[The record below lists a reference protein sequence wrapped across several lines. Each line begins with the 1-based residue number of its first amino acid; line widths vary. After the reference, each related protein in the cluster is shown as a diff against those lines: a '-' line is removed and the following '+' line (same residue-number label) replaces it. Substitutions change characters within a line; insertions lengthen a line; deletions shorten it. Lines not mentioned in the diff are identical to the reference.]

1 MKTPMESF
9 LNLASHRYSVRK
21 FGDKPIDKNTLDL
34 ILEAG
39 RIAPTACNFQPQR
52 ILVIESDEALA
63 KVKNCTACHFD
74 APLVLLVCYDQ
85 SASWKRKYDGTDGG
99 PVDASIVTTQ
109 MMLQA
114 FELGVGS
121 TWVGSFDPLKVRK
134 LFKLP
139 ENYVPIALLPLG
151 WPAVDATPSPSH
163 AKREPLG
170 MTVFYNEFPEQ

>member
-1 MKTPMESF
+1 MESF
-9 LNLASHRYSVRK
+9 LNLASRRYSVRK
-21 FGDKPIDKNTLDL
+21 FSDRPIDKTTLDL

-52 ILVIESDEALA
+52 ILVIESDEARA
-63 KVKNCTACHFD
+63 KLRDCTASHFD

-85 SASWKRKYDGTDGG
+85 TVSWKRKFDGADGG

-121 TWVGSFDPLKVRK
+121 TWVGSFDPQKVRT

-151 WPAVDATPSPSH
+151 YPAVDAVPSPRH
-163 AKREPLG
+163 TLREPLEN
-170 MTVFYNEFPEQ
+170 TVFSNVFPKR